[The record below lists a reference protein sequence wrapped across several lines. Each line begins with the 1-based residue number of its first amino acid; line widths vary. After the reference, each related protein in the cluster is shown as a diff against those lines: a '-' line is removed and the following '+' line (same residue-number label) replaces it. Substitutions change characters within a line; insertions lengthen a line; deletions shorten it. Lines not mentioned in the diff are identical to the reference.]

1 MPLGRPGRAATAAE
15 RRAHRPVLG
24 GPAHSCSLGLWLL
37 GASAPLARAPPAPR
51 LLSVPASPSFPR
63 PPLLGTSP
71 DVCHFCLQRF
81 VRTNLLCDLSLVR
94 PAARGVRRAL
104 LQRRTPGEST
114 AVPSASFPVPFRTRA
129 RSLGRRGCGWSRPW
143 SLTTRLCSS
152 RSFPAFHGRPP
163 SESRPVLVSWPPSPF
178 DSMPESRSPKC
189 STVSVPSSSEL
200 KARISEWK
208 VCSHG
213 VDRNVNK
220 TLSFEARCEVLMAT
234 PFLLC
239 PSCPSAEA
247 KPAPGGQKRSISG
260 LARRPPGPRAD
271 SEVSL

>member
-1 MPLGRPGRAATAAE
+1 MFAAASSRPEACGLFHRGAAACRWVGPAI
-15 RRAHRPVLG
+15 RPPRPSGVHTVPSSAGLLT
-24 GPAHSCSLGLWLL
+24 PAHSACGSSG
-37 GASAPLARAPPAPR
+37 PLARAPPAPR

-63 PPLLGTSP
+63 PPLLGTSLA
-71 DVCHFCLQRF
+71 VGRFCLQRF
-81 VRTNLLCDLSLVR
+81 VRTNLLCDLSLVW
-94 PAARGVRRAL
+94 PAAQGVRRAL

-129 RSLGRRGCGWSRPW
+129 WSLGRRGCGWSQPR
-143 SLTTRLCSS
+143 SLTTCLCSS

-163 SESRPVLVSWPPSPF
+163 SESWPVLVSWPLSPF

-213 VDRNVNK
+213 VDKNVNK

-234 PFLLC
+234 PF
-239 PSCPSAEA
+239 
-247 KPAPGGQKRSISG
+247 
-260 LARRPPGPRAD
+260 
-271 SEVSL
+271 

>member
-1 MPLGRPGRAATAAE
+1 MFAAASSRPEACGLFHRGAAACRWVGPAV
-15 RRAHRPVLG
+15 RPPRPSGVHTVLSSAG
-24 GPAHSCSLGLWLL
+24 LLTPAHSACGSSGRRPP
-37 GASAPLARAPPAPR
+37 SHAPPPAPR

-63 PPLLGTSP
+63 PPLLGTSLA
-71 DVCHFCLQRF
+71 VCHFCLQRF
-81 VRTNLLCDLSLVR
+81 FRTNSLCDLSLIR

-104 LQRRTPGEST
+104 LRRRTPGEST
-114 AVPSASFPVPFRTRA
+114 TVPSASFPVPFRTRA
-129 RSLGRRGCGWSRPW
+129 WSLGRRGCGWSRPW

-189 STVSVPSSSEL
+189 STASVPSSSEL

-220 TLSFEARCEVLMAT
+220 TLSFEA
-234 PFLLC
+234 
-239 PSCPSAEA
+239 
-247 KPAPGGQKRSISG
+247 
-260 LARRPPGPRAD
+260 
-271 SEVSL
+271 